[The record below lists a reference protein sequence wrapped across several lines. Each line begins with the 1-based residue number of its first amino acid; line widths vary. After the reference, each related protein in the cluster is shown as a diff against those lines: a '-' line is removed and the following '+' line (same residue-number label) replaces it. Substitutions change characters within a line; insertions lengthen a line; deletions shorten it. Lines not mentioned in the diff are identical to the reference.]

1 MGREGGGRA
10 GSRHSA
16 EDPVSAAR
24 VAPGCLRRAAPL
36 QGARTPGAAGRGRS
50 GPLPLL
56 DQHRD
61 FVGAGVTLNESNN
74 DPVLPFASNDSPL
87 APPPVVPS
95 EEDTIAAMYATARD
109 QSDAGNTAGA
119 AATYRQ
125 LLARAPRH
133 VRARNNLALV
143 LERRGDYDGALVELD
158 RALDIEPDNVA
169 LLLNRAGIHT
179 TKMRY
184 DMAEADLRRAV
195 KIDENNAD
203 VLVNL
208 GMLACKKAR
217 WRDAVEPLRRAIE
230 IDASRASA
238 HYYLAEAYN
247 QIDQLPAAL
256 ESYETAA
263 RLQPNNWRAFKGIGI
278 VLDRMGRP
286 EEAAIAYQRVREA
299 QRR

>member
-1 MGREGGGRA
+1 MTQRDSEGHPELPGF
-10 GSRHSA
+10 
-16 EDPVSAAR
+16 
-24 VAPGCLRRAAPL
+24 VA
-36 QGARTPGAAGRGRS
+36 
-50 GPLPLL
+50 
-56 DQHRD
+56 DD
-61 FVGAGVTLNESNN
+61 
-74 DPVLPFASNDSPL
+74 
-87 APPPVVPS
+87 APPAPAPAPPS
-95 EEDTIAAMYATARD
+95 PPTEEEALAAMYATARE
-109 QSDAGNTAGA
+109 QSDGGNTAGA

-143 LERRGDYDGALVELD
+143 LERRGDLDGALVELE
-158 RALDIEPDNVA
+158 RALDIEPDNVS
-169 LLLNRAGIHT
+169 LLLNRAGIYT

-184 DMAEADLRRAV
+184 DLAEADLRRAV
-195 KIDENNAD
+195 KVDESNAD

-208 GMLACKKAR
+208 GMLACKKGR

-230 IDASRASA
+230 IDSSRANA

-263 RLQPNNWRAFKGIGI
+263 RLQPTNWRAFKGIGI

-299 QRR
+299 QRK

>member
-1 MGREGGGRA
+1 M
-10 GSRHSA
+10 
-16 EDPVSAAR
+16 
-24 VAPGCLRRAAPL
+24 
-36 QGARTPGAAGRGRS
+36 
-50 GPLPLL
+50 
-56 DQHRD
+56 
-61 FVGAGVTLNESNN
+61 TLIEPDNE
-74 DPVLPFASNDSPL
+74 PALPFASSDSPL
-87 APPPVVPS
+87 VQPPVVQS

>member
-1 MGREGGGRA
+1 M
-10 GSRHSA
+10 
-16 EDPVSAAR
+16 
-24 VAPGCLRRAAPL
+24 
-36 QGARTPGAAGRGRS
+36 TP
-50 GPLPLL
+50 
-56 DQHRD
+56 
-61 FVGAGVTLNESNN
+61 NESENE
-74 DPVLPFASNDSPL
+74 PGLPFAASDAPL
-87 APPPVVPS
+87 PSPPVPAMQS
-95 EEDTIAAMYATARD
+95 EEEAIAAMYATARD

-143 LERRGDYDGALVELD
+143 LERRGDYDGALVELE

-230 IDASRASA
+230 IDGSRASA